1 MTEKKDVLTVKPN
14 RELAEQHMD
23 GFIRS
28 LGFNP
33 DTDPH
38 FKGTAKRVTK
48 MYIEELFAGAYKE
61 PPHVTSFD
69 DPDIAASSVDAE
81 YSGGLIYSGPLRVR
95 STCSHHLLPITG
107 EAHVALILQ
116 EGASLLPGLSK
127 YGRIV
132 DYFSSRPQVQERLT
146 QQIAD
151 HLGTVLPVKGLGVM
165 VRAKHMCQ
173 CHRGMQ
179 QTDAQ
184 MITTALRG
192 IFKLPE
198 VRAEFMSTIEIN
210 MLHR

>member
-1 MTEKKDVLTVKPN
+1 MTEKKDTSSARPN
-14 RELAEQHMD
+14 RELAEKHMD
-23 GFIRS
+23 GFIRA
-28 LGFNP
+28 LGFDP

-38 FKGTAKRVTK
+38 FKGTPKRVTK
-48 MYIEELFAGAYKE
+48 MYIEELFAGSYNE
-61 PPHVTSFD
+61 PPHITSFD
-69 DPDIAASSVDAE
+69 DPDIATLSGDAE

-116 EGASLLPGLSK
+116 EDANLLPGLSK

-132 DYFSSRPQVQERLT
+132 DYYSSRPQVQERLT
-146 QQIAD
+146 QQIAN
-151 HLGTVLPVKGLGVM
+151 HLSSRLRVKGLGVM

-179 QTDAQ
+179 QADAY

-210 MLHR
+210 VLHK